1 MQGHLPHP
9 APILAQLR
17 ERISLASYEVDP
29 VAVADAI
36 VRRRWRVD
44 VVSPPAPKPRGHA
57 RVRTR
62 ARVSCIAGRGSA
74 VGSRALA
81 A

>member
-1 MQGHLPHP
+1 MEAQIPHRSP
-9 APILAQLR
+9 TLAQLR
-17 ERISLASYEVDP
+17 ERISLASYDVDP

-44 VVSPPAPKPRGHA
+44 VLSPAAPKSRGHA
-57 RVRTR
+57 RLRTR
-62 ARVSCIAGRGSA
+62 ARVSCIADRGPSL
-74 VGSRALA
+74 GSRALA